1 MNMNIAAKKQK
12 AIFLTVFAIYILSL
26 LYLTI
31 FRFNFYYDE
40 RRLNL
45 TLFIGLINV
54 FRNAGIGEF
63 LRQFLGNIG
72 WFVPLGFF
80 LPVLIKRKSLLIT
93 AAIGLAFSFFIEVT
107 QFVFYKGVAELDDLI
122 LNTLGAVIGYLLYR
136 LSKKLF

>member
-1 MNMNIAAKKQK
+1 MNMNITPKKQK
-12 AIFLTVFAIYILSL
+12 AIFFTVVSLYILIL

-40 RRLNL
+40 RRINL
-45 TLFIGLINV
+45 TLFIGLIKV
-54 FRNAGIGEF
+54 FRNFGIGEF
-63 LRQFLGNIG
+63 LKQFLGNIG

-93 AAIGLAFSFFIEVT
+93 TAVGLLFSLFIEVM

-122 LNTLGAVIGYLLYR
+122 LNTLGTAIGYLLYR